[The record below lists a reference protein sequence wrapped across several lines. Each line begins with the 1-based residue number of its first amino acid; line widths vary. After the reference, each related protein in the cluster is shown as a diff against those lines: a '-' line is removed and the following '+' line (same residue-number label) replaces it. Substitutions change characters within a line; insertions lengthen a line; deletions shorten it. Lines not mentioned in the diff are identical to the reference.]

1 MKCPYCGG
9 NLSLEDET
17 CPHCGRLN
25 EQALQHVK
33 DMKHY
38 KGEFEHTKKH
48 VYIATNRYT
57 RVVVRVVIIAVLF
70 FIIIVLYNLGA
81 NSYAIVHSI
90 GQYQSKRHAAEYME
104 QLDQYIEEENF
115 AAFTVFCN
123 EHKID
128 CYEEPYTSY
137 VPIKQTAQSYFNLY
151 EDIMQLVC
159 PTEYQEQSR
168 EIEQMTESLDYFY
181 SCMDM
186 ERYEYYEGADSES
199 NRNVLETMEH
209 NVVLLLQTYFHIS
222 EEEAEQLKELSQAK
236 RAVLI
241 EEAIIGEK

>member
-25 EQALQHVK
+25 EQARQHVK

-38 KGEFEHTKKH
+38 KGEFEHAKKH

-57 RVVVRVVIIAVLF
+57 KVVVRVVIIAILF
-70 FIIIVLYNLGA
+70 FAIIVLYNLGER
-81 NSYAIVHSI
+81 SYSIVRSI
-90 GQYQSKRHAAEYME
+90 GQYQSKRHAAEYMK
-104 QLDQYIEEENF
+104 QLDQYIEEEEF
-115 AAFTVFCN
+115 FAFTTFCN

-128 CYEEPYTSY
+128 CYEEPYMRY
-137 VPIKQTAQSYFNLY
+137 IPVKRTAQNYMNLY
-151 EDIMQLVC
+151 ENIMQLVC
-159 PTEYQEQSR
+159 PTEYQEQSSQ
-168 EIEQMTESLDYFY
+168 IEQMTENLDYFY
-181 SCMDM
+181 SSMDM
-186 ERYEYYEGADSES
+186 EQYEYYEGADSES
-199 NRNVLETMEH
+199 NQRALETMEH
-209 NVVLLLQTYFHIS
+209 NIILLLQTYFHIS

-241 EEAIIGEK
+241 EEAIIGEE

>member
-1 MKCPYCGG
+1 
-9 NLSLEDET
+9 
-17 CPHCGRLN
+17 
-25 EQALQHVK
+25 
-33 DMKHY
+33 
-38 KGEFEHTKKH
+38 

-57 RVVVRVVIIAVLF
+57 KVVVRVVIIAFLF
-70 FIIIVLYNLGA
+70 FVIIVLHNLGER
-81 NSYAIVHSI
+81 SYSIVRSI
-90 GQYQSKRHAAEYME
+90 GQYQSRRHAAEYMK
-104 QLDQYIEEENF
+104 QLDQYIEEEDF
-115 AAFTVFCN
+115 AAFTAFCN
-123 EHKID
+123 GQKID
-128 CYEEPYTSY
+128 CYEEPYTRY
-137 VPIKQTAQSYFNLY
+137 IPVKQTAQSYVNLY

-168 EIEQMTESLDYFY
+168 EIEQMAESLDYFY

-199 NRNVLETMEH
+199 NQKALETMEH